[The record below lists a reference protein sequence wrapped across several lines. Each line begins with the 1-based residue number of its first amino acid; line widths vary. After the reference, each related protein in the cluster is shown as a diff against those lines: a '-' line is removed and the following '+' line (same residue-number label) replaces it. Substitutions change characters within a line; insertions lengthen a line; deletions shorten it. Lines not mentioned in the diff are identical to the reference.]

1 MSVVSAP
8 ITPAVPAASGPTSAS
23 ALHEDS
29 ATYHT
34 PDTSIVQDASKDGCA
49 DADGLYH
56 SQGTTPSATS
66 PDSTTHPP
74 PLSSVPSSATYPS
87 HELSSAALSA
97 PSGAHCALAAA
108 SSSSS
113 SSPSATT
120 TIANDKA
127 EGSALSQDEQVE
139 QYKDDI
145 ALHTHLQLQGYLEDL
160 TEQDSAAVAA
170 SIAAHA
176 DYAEYHQVEAILAAS
191 LYPAA
196 NSINNSNALD
206 PLYNPSW
213 TAHSYADSLATGLS
227 QGAAGSTAIPAEGQP
242 QAGITPESFQQ
253 QMASLE
259 AAAALQSFSMTVDTT
274 RDNLGH
280 GGGLHALQDEED
292 EDEDDEDCLP
302 PSETKYILY
311 DDHVSPISIADALAM
326 LNDTLEED
334 LAEDLAYGVL
344 LPVTATTATTAS
356 IRTMTTEESQQSG
369 SFSPIQHI
377 HPRTLDLDRSS
388 PIFSEES
395 TAVEQR
401 AHASGKGEKNTN
413 EGENVSP
420 GDNNGSQTLH
430 YRGMQGDVYER
441 EIETSPASLPQDLMH
456 ACSKR
461 PSSLSHSSSLTHSTK
476 GHSTTMGL
484 LSPPSGAGIVHD
496 GFFEQV
502 CSEEDKTLG
511 RPSHLGG
518 PDISL
523 NLAGNILSPI
533 SIHDLFF
540 SRHYTRLVYLNLWD
554 TNLGIW
560 GAQAV
565 GGLMADRTCR
575 IQYLNLGCNRLGFEG
590 IVQLF
595 GLYKNDSLVE
605 LDLSEN
611 HLGHTAVHS
620 LQQVMVRREKD
631 KACNIRRLNLSNNEI
646 NDVGCISV
654 AKLIMGTVVTHLDL
668 SFNKISDWGASTI
681 LAAFE
686 SNEVALKDINMEANP
701 LSFAGGV
708 DICKI
713 LVLPQSRI
721 TTLDLR
727 GAKVTDVGVPYL
739 AEALKSHQC
748 PIVSL
753 NLYDCQLTDAGILK
767 LAIKLCVNKSLRV
780 LGLGC
785 NCIGDTGIL
794 ALSQGLC
801 LNRHL
806 EELDLSEN
814 DVALSRAGLES
825 LMYAMRENTS
835 LLDLRLDVDGHPN
848 VLARGMHGN
857 DGMHVGGYA
866 HHHQQHQGQDSVQHQ
881 PYYHHIHYQH
891 HQYPQ
896 DHQDQQQQPHQYP
909 YPQQSEQAQIV
920 SAHAQ
925 IPVPVAM
932 PTPVGEVLAPTHA
945 ALAQPL
951 QVPPLVPSQGQ
962 QGAETFG
969 GGVMGGITVAGITTT
984 APPVPNEQDLERD
997 RQQLMA
1003 TLSSVKTLV
1012 RHNFKR
1018 TTKLRKLCFEI
1029 LAVCRLLM
1037 FAKDVPSHAQEVAG
1051 QSVEHCGVDEA
1062 VLDTQEAS
1070 RLDFHTVDSTQPFTQ
1085 MALPSRTGL
1094 PTPPIMTQDLGLR
1107 AAHLDVEPPNPL
1119 ESEVRKEFL
1128 HATEEEECPILIAH
1142 GRGPR
1147 GTLAGLPWEI
1157 KEMILRKLDREGLL
1171 SEQQFQRI
1179 MTYGATRWE
1188 TVRQPWERWGEI
1200 RETILEKTHC
1210 YYYEPETL

>member
-1 MSVVSAP
+1 M
-8 ITPAVPAASGPTSAS
+8 
-23 ALHEDS
+23 L
-29 ATYHT
+29 
-34 PDTSIVQDASKDGCA
+34 PDTSIALETSTHSCA
-49 DADGLYH
+49 DAVDLYPPQDTI
-56 SQGTTPSATS
+56 SIATA
-66 PDSTTHPP
+66 PDSALHPPSFTPLLSNTTHALPN
-74 PLSSVPSSATYPS
+74 LSA
-87 HELSSAALSA
+87 AALSPP
-97 PSGAHCALAAA
+97 PSGASCAPAAA
-108 SSSSS
+108 SSA
-113 SSPSATT
+113 SSPSAATT
-120 TIANDKA
+120 EQEHNA
-127 EGSALSQDEQVE
+127 ENSALSQVEQVE
-139 QYKDDI
+139 QYKDDL

-176 DYAEYHQVEAILAAS
+176 DDAEYYQVEAMLAAS
-191 LYPAA
+191 LYPTT
-196 NSINNSNALD
+196 NTINNSNALD

-213 TAHSYADSLATGLS
+213 SAHSYADSLATDLF
-227 QGAAGSTAIPAEGQP
+227 QSTVSPTPTVMPADGQT
-242 QAGITPESFQQ
+242 QTSITQESFQQ
-253 QMASLE
+253 QMVSLE
-259 AAAALQSFSMTVDTT
+259 AAATLQSFSLAIHTP
-274 RDNLGH
+274 RDSLAH
-280 GGGLHALQDEED
+280 GEGLHALQDE
-292 EDEDDEDCLP
+292 DEDDEDDEECLP

-334 LAEDLAYGVL
+334 LAQGVL
-344 LPVTATTATTAS
+344 LSGTAATAASTAAS
-356 IRTMTTEESQQSG
+356 TAMMTTTTTKEESQLRR
-369 SFSPIQHI
+369 PHT
-377 HPRTLDLDRSS
+377 PLELDRSS
-388 PIFSEES
+388 PIFSGES
-395 TAVEQR
+395 TVVEPS
-401 AHASGKGEKNTN
+401 AHASGKGEGTS
-413 EGENVSP
+413 EG
-420 GDNNGSQTLH
+420 GDASLGVGNGSQTLQDH
-430 YRGMQGDVYER
+430 GMQGDVVGEKEKR
-441 EIETSPASLPQDLMH
+441 IEASPAGLPQDLMH
-456 ACSKR
+456 ASSER
-461 PSSLSHSSSLTHSTK
+461 PSHLADTSSLTHSSK

-484 LSPPSGAGIVHD
+484 LSPPSGAESTHD

-502 CSEEDKTLG
+502 CSEEDRTLG
-511 RPSHLGG
+511 RPSHRGG

-540 SRHYTRLVYLNLWD
+540 SRYYTRLVYLNLWD

-565 GGLMADRTCR
+565 GGLMADRSCR

-620 LQQVMVRREKD
+620 LQQIMVRREKD

-646 NDVGCISV
+646 NDVGCISI
-654 AKLIMGTVVTHLDL
+654 AKLILGTVVTHLDL

-681 LAAFE
+681 LASFE

-713 LVLPQSRI
+713 LVPPQSRI

-753 NLYDCQLTDAGILK
+753 NLYDCQLTDTGILK

-814 DVALSRAGLES
+814 DVAISRAGLDS
-825 LMYAMRENTS
+825 LLYAMRTNTS

-848 VLARGMHGN
+848 VLARGMHGR
-857 DGMHVGGYA
+857 DGMYMGGYA
-866 HHHQQHQGQDSVQHQ
+866 HHQQLHDQQPLEHQ
-881 PYYHHIHYQH
+881 PYYHHVHHQH
-891 HQYPQ
+891 HEHPQ
-896 DHQDQQQQPHQYP
+896 NQQQHPHQHHH
-909 YPQQSEQAQIV
+909 QEQLEQTQTL

-925 IPVPVAM
+925 TLAPAAVV
-932 PTPVGEVLAPTHA
+932 TPVGEVLAPTHA
-945 ALAQPL
+945 ALARPL
-951 QVPPLVPSQGQ
+951 QVPPLAPLQALQGHQGQ
-962 QGAETFG
+962 DTVG
-969 GGVMGGITVAGITTT
+969 GGLLGGVTGASIITT
-984 APPVPNEQDLERD
+984 PPPLPNEQDLERD
-997 RQQLMA
+997 RQQLMTA
-1003 TLSSVKTLV
+1003 LSSVKTLV

-1029 LAVCRLLM
+1029 LVVCRLLM
-1037 FAKDVPSHAQEVAG
+1037 FAKDIPSHAQEVISRKA
-1051 QSVEHCGVDEA
+1051 EPCGILDEA
-1062 VLDTQEAS
+1062 AVDTQEEP
-1070 RLDFHTVDSTQPFTQ
+1070 RLDFHHLDSTQPITPTTVPIF
-1085 MALPSRTGL
+1085 TGL
-1094 PTPPIMTQDLGLR
+1094 PTPPIMIRDLGLS
-1107 AAHLDVEPPNPL
+1107 APLIDAEPCNPL
-1119 ESEVRKEFL
+1119 DNNVGKDPMR
-1128 HATEEEECPILIAH
+1128 ATEEEHLIFITH

-1157 KEMILRKLDREGLL
+1157 KEMILRALDRDGLL
-1171 SEQQFQRI
+1171 SEPQFQSI
-1179 MTYGATRWE
+1179 MSYGASRWE
-1188 TVRQPWERWGEI
+1188 TIRQPWERWGEI
-1200 RETILEKTHC
+1200 RETILERTHC
-1210 YYYEPETL
+1210 YYYEP